1 MNVNSMVAETV
12 AVIGQITSLDE
23 CKKNLGPDKEKRKV
37 SPNVGL
43 GLKKHVEKM
52 RTNPEYRQ
60 MMVEKYKKNRPNS
73 IAVDMMDKETLEVIM
88 TFSKIMDGASWI
100 RENTSY
106 KKADYATI
114 NKICKKQ
121 GKTAYGYKW
130 RYVKDR

>member
-1 MNVNSMVAETV
+1 MVVETV
-12 AVIGQITSLDE
+12 TVMGQTTPLDSGE
-23 CKKNLGPDKEKRKV
+23 KNLGPEKEKKKV
-37 SPNVGL
+37 LPKVGL

-52 RTNPEYRQ
+52 RNNPEYRQ

-73 IAVDMMDKETLEVIM
+73 IAVDMIDKETLEVIM

>member
-1 MNVNSMVAETV
+1 MVVETV
-12 AVIGQITSLDE
+12 TVMGQTTPLDAGE
-23 CKKNLGPDKEKRKV
+23 KNLGPEKEKKKV
-37 SPNVGL
+37 SPKVGL

-52 RTNPEYRQ
+52 RNNPEYRQ

-73 IAVDMMDKETLEVIM
+73 IAVDMIDKETLEVVM

>member
-1 MNVNSMVAETV
+1 MNVGSTVVETV
-12 AVIGQITSLDE
+12 AVKGIVVHQDE
-23 CKKNLGPDKEKRKV
+23 SKETLEPTKKKKKV

-52 RTNPEYRQ
+52 KNNPEYRQ
-60 MMVEKYKKNRPNS
+60 QMVEKYKKNRPNA
-73 IAVDMMDKETLEVIM
+73 IAVDMIDKETSKIIA
-88 TFSKIMDGASWI
+88 TFDKIMDAATWI

-114 NKICKKQ
+114 NKICKNQ